1 LLFLTSTFFVRSRF
15 LANLCESLW
24 PLCHHKQHLADLDL
38 VALLPVC
45 LSGLTTFAKSNELL
59 SYQAMD
65 MVFLLLQR
73 RFSTLRPLKGYC
85 IQSPKSRDDTATLLL
100 VACPDRVPWSRSNL
114 VDFFNRGFSHFCTL
128 VDKFARSVS
137 RQLPLNLLD
146 WSIRHRA
153 HARCGHGPL

>member
-1 LLFLTSTFFVRSRF
+1 MVQQVAGDLAQIVGVFDRTCSSSHQFSLFDPVSLRISANHYGLCVTTNSILPTFLL
-15 LANLCESLW
+15 
-24 PLCHHKQHLADLDL
+24 PLQAVCAQHCDL

-45 LSGLTTFAKSNELL
+45 LSELTTFAKSNELL

-114 VDFFNRGFSHFCTL
+114 VDFLQPWLFTFLHIG
-128 VDKFARSVS
+128 
-137 RQLPLNLLD
+137 
-146 WSIRHRA
+146 
-153 HARCGHGPL
+153 